1 MLLMNVPDVLL
12 RFRASTI
19 SLGNLSGCSDRNF
32 LVKDG
37 EPFSVLK
44 YSMPILSKALAMDAA
59 AQISMSQP
67 EIRFISLWTSF
78 SRFRIAF
85 RVISALSISTRIP
98 RHVMSTRQGRRS
110 SSSSVTPSRFSC
122 LICTDR

>member
-1 MLLMNVPDVLL
+1 MNVPDVLL

-78 SRFRIAF
+78 
-85 RVISALSISTRIP
+85 AL
-98 RHVMSTRQGRRS
+98 
-110 SSSSVTPSRFSC
+110 
-122 LICTDR
+122 

>member
-1 MLLMNVPDVLL
+1 MKINLNAHFGYNARGVDKKRYWCGPDTVPPSSDLIWFMWLWIRPSELQKVRMLLMNVPDVLL

-32 LVKDG
+32 FVKDG

-67 EIRFISLWTSF
+67 EIRFISL
-78 SRFRIAF
+78 
-85 RVISALSISTRIP
+85 
-98 RHVMSTRQGRRS
+98 
-110 SSSSVTPSRFSC
+110 
-122 LICTDR
+122 